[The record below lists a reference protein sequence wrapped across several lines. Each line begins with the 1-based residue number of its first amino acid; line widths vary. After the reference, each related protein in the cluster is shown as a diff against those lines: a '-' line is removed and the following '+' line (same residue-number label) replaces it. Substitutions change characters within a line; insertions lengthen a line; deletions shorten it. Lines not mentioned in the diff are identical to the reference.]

1 MAKEYEIL
9 SGDKWSVVADTPDEA
24 KAKYHA
30 YQNDEDCSCGKEQW
44 VGVYAKEVTDAG
56 GDWREVFCDCV
67 NELEADT
74 WTDENELQ
82 LLDLEHK
89 LRTQVAAD
97 EYRLQFAKDTLNEKL
112 LVEVEARLE
121 LLTKVIGWL

>member
-24 KAKYHA
+24 KAKYYA
-30 YQNDEDCSCGKEQW
+30 SERGEDCPCGKPQW
-44 VGVYAKEVTDAG
+44 GIYEAKAITDAG
-56 GDWREVFCDCV
+56 GDWRAELCDCV